1 VSRTQPEHHVAVVV
15 YDGVQSLDVTGP
27 VEVFHTADLLLG
39 RDRYHIRIV
48 GPSVEVTT
56 TSGLRLGTDAIA
68 DGDDGPIDTLVI
80 AGGLGAPAAAVDVEL
95 VAAVDRL
102 ASRASR
108 VASVC
113 TGAFVLAATGR
124 LAGRR
129 AVTHW
134 AQCTELAAAHRD
146 IDVDPDAIY
155 VRDGEVWTSAGV
167 TAGMD
172 LALAL
177 VADDHGDD
185 LARSVAGWLVMFTH
199 RGGGQSQFSPH
210 LASPA
215 RSTPLRDLQA
225 WIPDHLAAD
234 LSVRALAARCAMSPR
249 HFARLFRD
257 ETGTTPAA
265 YVEAVR
271 LDEARRLLA
280 TSDLTV
286 AEVARRVGFRSD
298 AVLHRAFSRTVHTT
312 PGAYRRHFAS
322 TTTSPVRS

>member
-1 VSRTQPEHHVAVVV
+1 MSRRPPEHHVAVVV
-15 YDGVQSLDVTGP
+15 YDGVQSLDVSGP

-39 RDRYHIRIV
+39 RRGAYRTRVV
-48 GPSVEVTT
+48 GPAPMITA
-56 TSGLRLGTDAIA
+56 TSGLRLHA
-68 DGDDGPIDTLVI
+68 DTTLGDDRAPVDTLVI
-80 AGGLGAPAAAVDVEL
+80 AGGLGAGDAAADPHLVRRVDAL
-95 VAAVDRL
+95 AA
-102 ASRASR
+102 RAHR

-134 AQCTELAAAHRD
+134 SRCAELATAHPEVE
-146 IDVDPDAIY
+146 VDPDAIY
-155 VRDGEVWTSAGV
+155 VRDGDVWTSAGV
-167 TAGMD
+167 TAGLD

-185 LARSVAGWLVMFTH
+185 LARAVAGWLVMFAH

-210 LASPA
+210 LTAPA
-215 RSTPLRDLQA
+215 RSTPLRELQQ
-225 WIPDHLAAD
+225 WIPEHLDHD
-234 LSVRALAARCAMSPR
+234 LSVSGLARRCAMSPR
-249 HFARLFRD
+249 HFARVFRE

-280 TSDLTV
+280 TTDLTIL
-286 AEVARRVGFRSD
+286 EVARRVGFRSD
-298 AVLHRAFSRTVHTT
+298 AVLHRAFARTVRTT
-312 PGAYRRHFAS
+312 PGAYRRHFAH
-322 TTTSPVRS
+322 PRS

>member
-1 VSRTQPEHHVAVVV
+1 MPSPRRPRRIVVV
-15 YDGVQSLDVTGP
+15 VFDDVQSLDVAGP
-27 VEVFHTADLLLG
+27 VEVFHTAELLLG
-39 RDRYHIRIV
+39 RGQYEISTV
-48 GPSVEVTT
+48 GPTSEVTT
-56 TSGLRLGTDAIA
+56 TSGLRLRPDTTFDSSDQTGQL
-68 DGDDGPIDTLVI
+68 DTLVI
-80 AGGLGAPAAAVDVEL
+80 AGGLGATEAAADVDL
-95 VAAVDRL
+95 VDAVDRL
-102 ASRASR
+102 AARARR

-134 AQCTELAAAHRD
+134 AQCADLAETHPD

-185 LARSVAGWLVMFTH
+185 LARAVAGWLVMFVH

-210 LASPA
+210 LETPA
-215 RSTPLRDLQA
+215 RSAPLRDLQR
-225 WIPDHLAAD
+225 WIAEHLDDD
-234 LSVRALAARCAMSPR
+234 LSVARLAAHAAMSTR
-249 HFARLFRD
+249 HFARQFRD

-280 TSDLTV
+280 TTDLTV

-298 AVLHRAFSRTVHTT
+298 TVLHRAFSRSVHTT
-312 PGAYRRHFAS
+312 PGPHRRHFS
-322 TTTSPVRS
+322 HHRS